1 MFKKSCLFL
10 ALIPFISVAAPVD
23 ENDDADGEFIMSAN
37 YLSNK
42 KIEQIDGVKLGSGF
56 ISTEANNTII
66 IGNTADKNEIPPE
79 NPNSKI
85 PANQPKPPVAKSDSD
100 IAIGNS
106 AYADS
111 SADGQAGA
119 PSMAV
124 GNAAVAKGEGSVAL
138 GSKAVSDGMGGV
150 AIGDAAKQKNG
161 GISIG
166 SNSNAGTGG
175 TILDPAGDPMAINH
189 NVAIGTDARVV
200 NGAKDSVALG
210 ANSVAGI
217 ESTQKVRFLA
227 EDARAAQNVGDVSV
241 GNKSSD
247 LQNEPDTFRRVTNV
261 AGGSEDTDAANI
273 AQLNVVNNTAT
284 AAENTAKAAD
294 TKATDAKKAADA
306 ADGKAT
312 EAQKTAVTA
321 NTNAIDARNTAY
333 TANTTA
339 QKANN
344 TANNAYNLATH
355 NSARIDKLELRYDEL
370 NDKMQ
375 RGFAM
380 SAATSNLFQPYNVG
394 KFNLS
399 AAVGGYNSE
408 NAVAVGSGYRFNENV
423 AVKASLATSTSNG
436 GDVMYGAGMNLEW

>member
-1 MFKKSCLFL
+1 MFKKSCLLL

-23 ENDDADGEFIMSAN
+23 ENDDADGEFIMSAS

-66 IGNTADKNEIPPE
+66 IGNTAGKNEIPPE

-100 IAIGNS
+100 I
-106 AYADS
+106 
-111 SADGQAGA
+111 
-119 PSMAV
+119 AV

-189 NVAIGTDARVV
+189 NVAIGTDAKVADGV
-200 NGAKDSVALG
+200 TDSIAIG
-210 ANSVAGI
+210 SGSVAGKT
-217 ESTQKVRFLA
+217 SGDARFLDKT
-227 EDARAAQNVGDVSV
+227 DAAAQYTGELSI
-241 GNKSSD
+241 GKKA
-247 LQNEPDTFRRVTNV
+247 EAPEWGEKDTYRRITNV